1 MPECSY
7 CDGSFDDEEDLLRHM
22 GDAHEGELGT
32 IDRRRVA
39 DLEGDDGGLPT
50 GPLIL
55 AGVIL
60 FSALVVVYVLFFVGG
75 GGGGVE
81 AAEEPGAYQSAH
93 EHGTLEMVV
102 LGERVDFSQSEYQ
115 VAADRF
121 HFESG
126 NGEIW
131 HTHATGVTLEW
142 GMGTLP
148 GIAVSEDS
156 VTYEGTTYSDSDPEY
171 DVTIQVN
178 GESVDPS
185 TYVLD
190 GTTEVP
196 PPEST
201 DHVRIV
207 VERANGTN

>member
-7 CDGSFDDEEDLLRHM
+7 CDATFDDEEALLRHM
-22 GDAHEGELGT
+22 GERHEGELGT
-32 IDRRRVA
+32 IDRRRVS
-39 DLEGDDGGLPT
+39 DLDGTDGSGVPT

-55 AGVIL
+55 GGVIV
-60 FSALVVVYVLFFVGG
+60 FAAVVVVYVLFFVGG
-75 GGGGVE
+75 GTGAE
-81 AAEEPGAYQSAH
+81 ASAEPGDLRSAH

-102 LGERVDFSQSEYQ
+102 LGERVDFSQSQYQ

-142 GMGTLP
+142 GMNTLP
-148 GIAVSEDS
+148 GISVSEGS
-156 VTYEGTTYSDSDPEY
+156 VTYQGTTYSDSDPEY
-171 DVTIQVN
+171 DVTIQVS
-178 GESVDPS
+178 GEPVDPS
-185 TYVLD
+185 SYVLQ
-190 GTTEVP
+190 GSTEVP
-196 PPEST
+196 PPDSA
-201 DHVRIV
+201 DHVQIV